1 MESTTISGV
10 SCVEIVRRVSSKM
23 TGYYVYF
30 NLAQAY
36 YTTMGKATIQ
46 SDITSIVRHPKIQV
60 WANLNDFLKLV
71 SFIPLY
77 YICPV
82 SSWVN
87 TRFWYWEGQC
97 LTCYERVQRIQ
108 GVFCDNFGY

>member
-36 YTTMGKATIQ
+36 YTTMWKATIQ

-60 WANLNDFLKLV
+60 WANLNDFLKIGFIYPLILHMTGILLGKYKVLV
-71 SFIPLY
+71 LGRA
-77 YICPV
+77 V
-82 SSWVN
+82 SYLLLESTADSGIV
-87 TRFWYWEGQC
+87 
-97 LTCYERVQRIQ
+97 L
-108 GVFCDNFGY
+108 